1 MSGKTPISERVN
13 EVIPA
18 NTAALAMS
26 LQIPTFYKYMAYY
39 DQGILKPIPPLVM
52 GFLKLVDNG
61 TDADGAREYLSS
73 HLERR
78 TEVASQAQEAPATKT
93 DEVEELMKRIEG
105 TRSGV
110 KMQEEAIEANYA
122 RLDELRANIPSL
134 EAERDADPDNMD
146 KRMRL
151 DVERRNIDSVESQ
164 IEKLCEMRG
173 RMMSDL
179 DSLVEE
185 YETITGGEVA
195 KRWTKGDVR
204 TLCVGDS
211 ARSMIVFD
219 EPMGKPDSVKV
230 LITIETPYGTLPVA
244 TIAPAEGC
252 DYITIGDMV
261 PAARLSYEVVETY
274 SDKELRSGKFK
285 LMFE

>member
-52 GFLKLVDNG
+52 GFLELVDNG

-73 HLERR
+73 HLEKRGDI
-78 TEVASQAQEAPATKT
+78 ASQAQQAPAAKT
-93 DEVEELMKRIEG
+93 DEVEALVKRIEG

-122 RLDELRANIPSL
+122 RLDELRANIPGL
-134 EAERDADPDNMD
+134 EAEHNADPDNMD

-151 DVERRNIDSVESQ
+151 DVERRNIESTESQ

-173 RMMSDL
+173 RMMSEL

-185 YETITGGEVA
+185 YETITGGEIA
-195 KRWTKGDVR
+195 KRWTKGEVR
-204 TLCVGDS
+204 TLCVGD
-211 ARSMIVFD
+211 AGRSMIIFD
-219 EPMGKPDSVKV
+219 EPMGKPDTVKV

-244 TIAPAEGC
+244 SIAPSEGC
-252 DYITIGDMV
+252 DYVTIGDMV
-261 PAARLSYEVVETY
+261 PAAKLSYEVVETY
-274 SDKELRSGKFK
+274 SEKELRSGKFK

>member
-1 MSGKTPISERVN
+1 
-13 EVIPA
+13 
-18 NTAALAMS
+18 
-26 LQIPTFYKYMAYY
+26 
-39 DQGILKPIPPLVM
+39 
-52 GFLKLVDNG
+52 
-61 TDADGAREYLSS
+61 
-73 HLERR
+73 
-78 TEVASQAQEAPATKT
+78 VASQAQEAPATKT

-122 RLDELRANIPSL
+122 RLDELRANIPGL

-185 YETITGGEVA
+185 YETVTGGEVA
-195 KRWTKGDVR
+195 KRWTKGEVR

-211 ARSMIVFD
+211 DRSMIVFD

-230 LITIETPYGTLPVA
+230 MITIETPYGTLPVA
-244 TIAPAEGC
+244 TLIPAEGC
-252 DYITIGDMV
+252 DYVTIGDMV

-274 SDKELRSGKFK
+274 SEKELRSGKFK